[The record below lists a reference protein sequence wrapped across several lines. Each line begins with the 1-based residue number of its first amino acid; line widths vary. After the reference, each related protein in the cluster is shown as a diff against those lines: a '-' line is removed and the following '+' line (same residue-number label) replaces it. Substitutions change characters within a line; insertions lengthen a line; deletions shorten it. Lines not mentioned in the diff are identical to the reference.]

1 MKTGLESLDTGAS
14 DITYSGNEGPK
25 SPQQIAEADYMLLE
39 EYQKYVFEMEEMGQ
53 EPMSLEQ
60 FRQEAMS
67 GMAMGGRAG
76 YKDGYSVQGGVK
88 NYEPSEMVTVPKI
101 AKSSPDTPTAKL
113 AYITPEEQD
122 ILIDLNLYG
131 SLDGKPNRGPGGIP
145 SLEGDF
151 GTPGGYVGG
160 GGGRQDNDVSGRRD
174 TGTGNYQ
181 KSERQADV
189 EARKEYEKNRAI
201 REYNQKQV
209 EKLKNIKPSNTQ
221 TDFKFPSIVNT
232 GIEFFKKLKNINNI
246 KQRQNFLKQLKVGPG
261 GLGDIDYDEDYLLSD
276 EGLTELNALGYQD
289 YLNRF
294 NTGGGGDGGGGQQQ
308 MAGIQSV
315 APVTTAATTPA
326 TTTTAATTPVSS
338 FAQTDE
344 FPFKDYFVGD
354 SPSTA
359 QLAYG
364 KAMGV
369 DPRMYGLTAYA
380 ADGGR
385 IGYAGGGIT
394 DLRQGYF
401 LGKLVK
407 KVTRGIK
414 KVVKSPL
421 GKAALL
427 GMAGFGIP
435 GTQFGGLLGKGALTG
450 LKGKLLGVPGADEFG
465 GSMGLLRKLGLTKGG
480 FGSLGGLTK
489 RGVFGG
495 ITALSSLPL
504 LMGTGDEEEGSM
516 EGYRGEGMNI
526 PGILDDVFSGKPL
539 DPRDYRFMSRGS
551 YDNGGIAGVRQA
563 ALKALPEYKTFNEDD
578 EEEKFSLGG
587 SAGLPPITQETQG
600 MYSQSFSDDET
611 PMPTQSDQM
620 PMMNPM
626 MARQNPMMSGKGMN
640 PMMGRQ
646 MNPMMGGRM
655 MAQEGGLMDMGGME
669 KDYRNEG
676 GFVPIGGQE
685 RADDVPARLSKNEFV
700 FTADA
705 VRNAGGGDI
714 DKGAE
719 IMENMMENLEAG
731 GEVSEESQGLDGA
744 RAMFATQKRLG
755 EVL

>member
-53 EPMSLEQ
+53 EPMSFEQ

-315 APVTTAATTPA
+315 APVSIAATTPA

-385 IGYAGGGIT
+385 IGYAGGGIA

-407 KVTRGIK
+407 KIGRGIK
-414 KVVKSPL
+414 KVVKSPI
-421 GKAALL
+421 GKAALGAAL
-427 GMAGFGIP
+427 FKFGP
-435 GTQFGGLLGKGALTG
+435 GLLAKDSSFAKFMLQDPSKGFSLGNLFGK
-450 LKGKLLGVPGADEFG
+450 
-465 GSMGLLRKLGLTKGG
+465 GLTKKGA
-480 FGSLGGLTK
+480 FA
-489 RGVFGG
+489 G

-504 LMGTGDEEEGSM
+504 LFGQSQEEDEEGID
-516 EGYRGEGMNI
+516 YATLPNI
-526 PGILDDVFSGKPL
+526 FDK
-539 DPRDYRFMSRGS
+539 
-551 YDNGGIAGVRQA
+551 
-563 ALKALPEYKTFNEDD
+563 
-578 EEEKFSLGG
+578 
-587 SAGLPPITQETQG
+587 
-600 MYSQSFSDDET
+600 YS
-611 PMPTQSDQM
+611 PDQL
-620 PMMNPM
+620 
-626 MARQNPMMSGKGMN
+626 
-640 PMMGRQ
+640 RQ
-646 MNPMMGGRM
+646 MALTGTIP
-655 MAQEGGLMDMGGME
+655 Q
-669 KDYRNEG
+669 NEYP
-676 GFVPIGGQE
+676 FQSYYL
-685 RADDVPARLSKNEFV
+685 ADGV
-700 FTADA
+700 
-705 VRNAGGGDI
+705 
-714 DKGAE
+714 
-719 IMENMMENLEAG
+719 
-731 GEVSEESQGLDGA
+731 
-744 RAMFATQKRLG
+744 
-755 EVL
+755 